1 MESSG
6 KTAPKPFFS
15 CFCFSLGVL
24 SDEEGLFYSFTKP
37 MHLYLILFLHFIQM
51 LIGLRETDDR
61 IVAATFSALAVMVPI
76 LGADIVVGGERRKH
90 FIEGRPKV

>member
-1 MESSG
+1 
-6 KTAPKPFFS
+6 
-15 CFCFSLGVL
+15 
-24 SDEEGLFYSFTKP
+24 
-37 MHLYLILFLHFIQM
+37 MHIYLIVFLRFIQM

-90 FIEGRPKV
+90 FIEGRPKVQPWLISFSVQTPNIFLVVSKASVYMFCLLFSVQHF